1 MGRLRNLSES
11 FKAAAFSNSTLS
23 ISSLSKASSGQ
34 TQIVDK
40 DSPSSAR
47 YQEFPTPS
55 ETPRTTPRTERA
67 ASRPVSMVYTPPSM
81 ELERE
86 NHIEELR
93 PVFSFLSSHSNK
105 LYQEGYFLKLND
117 LDTHGRPNPDRNWT
131 ECFAQLVG
139 TVLSLWDAAALD
151 AAGQD
156 GEVAPTFINLADAS
170 IKMIETLPTRNPDVQ
185 PLQNVLS
192 ISTAGKNR
200 YLLHF
205 NSLHSLTQWTAGI
218 RLAMFEHASLQEL
231 YTGSLIAGKGKSLN
245 NIRTIM
251 ERTKFKTEDWA
262 RVRFGAGTPWRRCW
276 CVIEPPDEKEW
287 QKSNKSLKKK
297 SAYDRPAMPKGVI
310 KFYDTKKTK
319 KAMPIATITDAYS
332 AYAIYPQ
339 SKPLIDQS
347 TLVKVEGRIT
357 IHSTPESKTEGF
369 VFVMPEVHPAVS
381 GFEMM
386 LRWLF
391 PVYDIFHLYGRPQR
405 LIADT
410 WDTRGLMFAMPRER
424 RYGYLDII
432 DVAALVHSQ
441 GSEKWSEREWRRQLK
456 EATSKRMSMTAQ
468 GRSSGTFEN
477 RRPNRVFSESRQ
489 GVHYDDADSVRSS
502 PFSRHQHNQSTDAVF
517 ASPKKVV
524 TAPAN
529 TAYLSPGQNHH
540 SRSVSESVAYMSPTQ
555 NRRQHD
561 HYHPSRLSTEYTDM
575 EPIQPPPAPPAHR
588 NPFKN
593 NIIHSEAETSDS
605 RYSSDSDGQGPRT
618 QPEDIQRDVGETA
631 PPAPVVA
638 PPNMQHQH
646 SDVPQRRPDARP
658 DLRRE
663 KSRMSNGTLSQIV
676 DVNKLANSGAAG
688 HAALVAWNNGREGEN
703 QGLRGVNET
712 PRDEEI
718 SANQPV
724 SQEVVAEGAYTQN
737 PADVRPE
744 HPRMP
749 SVQSTATKPIHRK
762 PVPTTTSTL
771 LTPSNRLQSPDRMSR
786 HSASSYDSTPSSSPD
801 YDSLPEDDDRPVFHR
816 KTRTGVLKTVGDP
829 QLSSGGQQ
837 DSAKIDIPVVDFGM
851 TFTPSLTPGHSR
863 PPTASGITGRQSPF
877 DQPLT
882 APATPLTRSPQE
894 ERASP
899 GNLSPGDGQ
908 RSPLVERNSPK
919 GAHSRSSSYA
929 WHPGTTLE
937 RHNSVGGL
945 TAEEFVQQRA
955 VAARVPQGY
964 VPHRSVSYSKV
975 EQSPNKLQKKR
986 DSMLRPSSRHSLLI
1000 DPSSHLSAREQEH
1013 VAKMTGGPLIQVV
1026 DRSKTPDPS
1035 VGLIGAIEAREQ
1047 EKRNIKDGVAGHM
1060 VQEAIAQR
1068 QAAERTYGMQSH
1080 ASYNSPV
1087 DVRQSGQWA
1096 GSQGP
1101 LYWGGTVPQQPQH
1114 AWSNQSAWQYQ
1125 QQAQAQAQQIQQM
1138 QHQQPYQMYN
1148 ARSSG
1153 HYVLPGG
1160 YGSRS

>member
-11 FKAAAFSNSTLS
+11 LKAAAFSNSTIS
-23 ISSLSKASSGQ
+23 IPSLTKSSPTGQ

-40 DSPSSAR
+40 DLPSPAR
-47 YQEFPTPS
+47 YQDSPTPT
-55 ETPRTTPRTERA
+55 ETPRTAPRTDRV
-67 ASRPVSMVYTPPSM
+67 ASRPASMVYTPPSM

-86 NHIEELR
+86 NHIEELK
-93 PVFSFLSSHSNK
+93 PVFSFLSSHGNK

-117 LDTHGRPNPDRNWT
+117 LDTHGRPNADRTWT

-170 IKMIETLPTRNPDVQ
+170 IKMIETLPTRNPDIQ

-218 RLAMFEHASLQEL
+218 RLSMFEHASLQEL

-251 ERTKFKTEDWA
+251 ERTKFKVEDWA

-287 QKSNKSLKKK
+287 QRTNKSLKKK
-297 SAYDRPAMPKGVI
+297 SAYDRPALPKGVI

-319 KAMPIATITDAYS
+319 KALPIATITDAYS

-357 IHSTPESKTEGF
+357 IHSKPESKTEGF

-410 WDTRGLMFAMPRER
+410 WDTRGLMFAMPRDR

-432 DVAALVHSQ
+432 DVAALIHSP

-456 EATSKRMSMTAQ
+456 EATAKRMSMTAQ
-468 GRSSGTFEN
+468 GRPSSNLDN
-477 RRPNRVFSESRQ
+477 RRVFSESRQ
-489 GVHYDDADSVRSS
+489 AVHYDDAESVRST
-502 PFSRHQHNQSTDAVF
+502 PPSRHQHNQSTDAVF
-517 ASPKKVV
+517 ASPKKSV

-529 TAYLSPGQNHH
+529 IAYLSPGQTHH
-540 SRSVSESVAYMSPTQ
+540 SRSVSESMAYMSPTQ
-555 NRRQHD
+555 NRRQHEN
-561 HYHPSRLSTEYTDM
+561 YNSSRLSAEYSDM

-588 NPFKN
+588 TPFRN
-593 NIIHSEAETSDS
+593 NMVHGEAEIVDS

-618 QPEDIQRDVGETA
+618 HPEDIQEDVREAT

-638 PPNMQHQH
+638 PPDMQHQH

-676 DVNKLANSGAAG
+676 DVNKLASGGAAG
-688 HAALVAWNNGREGEN
+688 HAALVAWNNGRQGEN
-703 QGLRGVNET
+703 QGPRGVNET

-724 SQEVVAEGAYTQN
+724 SQEVVAEGAYMQN

-744 HPRMP
+744 HPRIP
-749 SVQSTATKPIHRK
+749 IEQPIASKAIHRK
-762 PVPTTTSTL
+762 PVPTTTTTFL
-771 LTPSNRLQSPDRMSR
+771 APSNRAQSPDSMSKY
-786 HSASSYDSTPSSSPD
+786 SASSYDREPSSSPD
-801 YDSLPEDDDRPVFHR
+801 YDSLPENDDRPVFNR
-816 KTRTGVLKTVGDP
+816 RTRTGVLKTVGDP
-829 QLSSGGQQ
+829 QLSSNVQQ
-837 DSAKIDIPVVDFGM
+837 DSTKIDIPVVDFGM

-877 DQPLT
+877 DRPLT
-882 APATPLTRSPQE
+882 APSTPLTRSPQE
-894 ERASP
+894 ERGSP
-899 GNLSPGDGQ
+899 AHLTPSDGQ
-908 RSPLVERNSPK
+908 RSPLAERNSPR
-919 GAHSRSSSYA
+919 GTHSRSSSYA
-929 WHPGTTLE
+929 WHPGTTLA
-937 RHNSVGGL
+937 RHNSMGGL

-955 VAARVPQGY
+955 VAARVPHGY

-986 DSMLRPSSRHSLLI
+986 DSMPRSSSRHSLLV
-1000 DPSSHLSAREQEH
+1000 DPASHLSAREQEH
-1013 VAKMTGGPLIQVV
+1013 VAKMTGGPLIQVI

-1047 EKRNIKDGVAGHM
+1047 ERRNIKEGVAGHM
-1060 VQEAIAQR
+1060 VREAIAQR
-1068 QAAERTYGMQSH
+1068 QAAERTYGMQQYP
-1080 ASYNSPV
+1080 AYNSPV
-1087 DVRQSGQWA
+1087 DGRPSGQWMNA
-1096 GSQGP
+1096 QAP
-1101 LYWGGTVPQQPQH
+1101 ANWGGGVPQQPQQ
-1114 AWSNQSAWQYQ
+1114 AWSNQPSWQYQ
-1125 QQAQAQAQQIQQM
+1125 QQAQAQAQQLQQM
-1138 QHQQPYQMYN
+1138 QHQQSNQTYN
-1148 ARSSG
+1148 ARFSGYYGPASS
-1153 HYVLPGG
+1153 HEY
-1160 YGSRS
+1160 R